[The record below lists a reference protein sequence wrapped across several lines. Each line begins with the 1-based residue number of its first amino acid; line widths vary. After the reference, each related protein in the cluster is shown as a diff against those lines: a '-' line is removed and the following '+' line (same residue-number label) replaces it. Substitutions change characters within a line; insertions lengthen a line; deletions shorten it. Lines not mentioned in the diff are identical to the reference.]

1 MKFLVK
7 EQGKFEEFS
16 GLPIYLIYPPKV
28 NKNGAQIFQKTSKF
42 LEHNFW
48 LPIQFL
54 LHFYALMFFR
64 YQIRLFFSS
73 KSSILALK
81 NSFYTG
87 QFLVFLVCFSLW
99 GIPCPEIP
107 WFLVPHEELQ
117 CVFTELRI
125 VFAVLCVAWNVID
138 RRSIT
143 FFPNSMEKYFLVNFP
158 SHWKNYVQCCC
169 WIFNFKKLI
178 CEHFYSFT
186 QINFSWQ
193 QYRK

>member
-1 MKFLVK
+1 MYTLWAHKQTSSVCGHSSLNMQSTRYNSYGLTSSPNVILKEICLMIWIYDEFDVK
-7 EQGKFEEFS
+7 
-16 GLPIYLIYPPKV
+16 
-28 NKNGAQIFQKTSKF
+28 
-42 LEHNFW
+42 
-48 LPIQFL
+48 
-54 LHFYALMFFR
+54 
-64 YQIRLFFSS
+64 IRLECQVN
-73 KSSILALK
+73 LD
-81 NSFYTG
+81 
-87 QFLVFLVCFSLW
+87 
-99 GIPCPEIP
+99 
-107 WFLVPHEELQ
+107 ELDFGPF
-117 CVFTELRI
+117 VKWNWFTEMRI

-186 QINFSWQ
+186 QIKFSWQ